1 MNTITL
7 PELTNE
13 ALEELLSDK
22 MFSLFLN
29 NETKDIIRKRFEE
42 AKKIGF
48 DNQKMFIKEA
58 KDEISNRG

>member
-1 MNTITL
+1 MNTIEL